1 MNIAEPIY
9 TFQPETPPPA
19 KKPKVSAI
27 TWGYRLALFLLLFG
41 VSSLTYGSNQLSP
54 TLSAISNIAGLVA
67 ATCLFVGYFEYPTPY
82 KLVAWVLSLAVF
94 GLVLES
100 LHVYNQYVYSFFVI
114 KRLAYCGLALL
125 ALVVARRA
133 GPLKLSW
140 VMAIIG
146 ALYFYGQIILGKI
159 LEYGMTSESRTTS
172 AYEAFYV
179 MLPLLFFL
187 IRYLN
192 SHRIAD
198 FMGFLVS
205 FGLIVFLLHRSVISS
220 AVFAVAIVGGL
231 SMVGKM
237 GNSRLP
243 IGRTAA
249 TLFILALFTIP
260 FISALS
266 PKKTEAFLENI
277 GGIAKPTEDNTG
289 NWRYEQSLYYW
300 SKIPEE
306 LWLGWRYE
314 GYDRGEVMVNEDF
327 PTKGTVIHS
336 QYIDML
342 YNYGVAGLILNMF
355 VIISTLWIIYRRN
368 RQFTA
373 EQAVLFAFIASGLLF
388 GVSYQLPIYYW
399 GFVGLG
405 LYYGT
410 INKQRMVV
418 NRYSTGPQPAPTEL
432 GNVPR
437 QRY

>member
-9 TFQPETPPPA
+9 TFQPETPLPA

-220 AVFAVAIVGGL
+220 AVF
-231 SMVGKM
+231 
-237 GNSRLP
+237 
-243 IGRTAA
+243 
-249 TLFILALFTIP
+249 
-260 FISALS
+260 
-266 PKKTEAFLENI
+266 
-277 GGIAKPTEDNTG
+277 
-289 NWRYEQSLYYW
+289 
-300 SKIPEE
+300 
-306 LWLGWRYE
+306 
-314 GYDRGEVMVNEDF
+314 
-327 PTKGTVIHS
+327 
-336 QYIDML
+336 
-342 YNYGVAGLILNMF
+342 
-355 VIISTLWIIYRRN
+355 
-368 RQFTA
+368 
-373 EQAVLFAFIASGLLF
+373 
-388 GVSYQLPIYYW
+388 
-399 GFVGLG
+399 
-405 LYYGT
+405 
-410 INKQRMVV
+410 
-418 NRYSTGPQPAPTEL
+418 
-432 GNVPR
+432 
-437 QRY
+437 